1 MSAANSGPG
10 TTGRIVALGEL
21 LVDLVPPT
29 QGESLESTATFVK
42 AAGGAPANVAAGAA
56 LLGANASFIGRV
68 GDDAFGRFLVKTLA
82 EVGVDVAA
90 VRVDPTAQTMLAFVS
105 LSEAGERDF
114 AFYGRPAAHER
125 LTPGDVDER
134 LVSEA
139 AILHFGSVGMIAEP
153 SRSATLRAVDLAER
167 HGSLISFDPNL
178 RLSLWPSAAA
188 ARKAILEMLP
198 RAHLVKLSEEELEF
212 LGGGV
217 VPQQAHP
224 WSGDRSALNSLAGER
239 TRLLLLTLGGRGA
252 RYLLRPAPLAA
263 DQGVRPE
270 VSAAAGQP
278 PSPPWLSGDVAG
290 FAVETVDTTGAG
302 DAFVAALLASIA
314 AEPLTISD
322 EEKLRASIV
331 RANAF
336 AALTTT
342 RRGGIPAMPRPAELA
357 AFLAK
362 TRTAPLRAPL
372 SNR

>member
-1 MSAANSGPG
+1 VSAANSGPG

-263 DQGVRPE
+263 D
-270 VSAAAGQP
+270 
-278 PSPPWLSGDVAG
+278 PPWLSGDVAG